1 LMSAER
7 KEVEKSIENFFTLVE
22 ENTI

>member
-1 LMSAER
+1 MSAER